1 MNFPKIEDLLKE
13 GVIGLDTETYDPF
26 LLDKGPGARMHHFN
40 KNRKEGTLTDDTGLN
55 KYGQICGI
63 SIATLTDKWYFSIG
77 HAVFDEYDNDDKTEV
92 LDFIRDLLNSGIDIV
107 GANTLYD
114 LQWLKAYDIEC
125 KGMAYDCQLTE
136 SILNENRKTF
146 KLDAL
151 AVEYC
156 GVHKNEE
163 SMIAKAASIG
173 IKEKD
178 VKKSMHLLPG
188 DWVAPYGADD
198 AQLALQIHHLQLPK
212 IKEQGLEQALH
223 SETRI
228 SQVAL
233 EMIWKG
239 VRIDTEQA
247 AKLNEQYKEEEK
259 VLLSKLN
266 ALAEKE
272 INPWSS
278 QEIGELLEK
287 KFNFTVPRTAKTGE
301 YSITEEYLQSHNRSS
316 YEDPVED
323 TDFYGLLRKF
333 RKLNKMRR
341 DFLEGYMLDERV
353 LESGRIFTQ
362 YHTNRKDDNGTRS
375 GRFSA
380 SNPSLQ
386 VIPSRDKHWKKVIRG
401 LYLPEP
407 GKTWIRFDYSQQE
420 FRLFSDY
427 ALKRKF
433 EGAKEVAGKYK
444 ENPDADFH
452 QVVADIMHI
461 ERTPA
466 KTINFGILY
475 GMGAA
480 KMARNLNSTIEEA
493 KELLKSYRKAVPFA
507 KGLANEVMSYANERG
522 YIKTIGGRRRNF
534 NLWEPVKNQDE
545 WDAGT
550 FFDGLPLD
558 KAREQW
564 PNRRLQ
570 RYKTYS
576 AVNALVQ
583 GGAADMTKKAI
594 LELYDTYGIISPIQV
609 HDELD
614 FIDVEEEMIPIIKQ
628 VLENV
633 YQLSIPIIADCETG
647 NNWGELS
654 KCKCA

>member
-55 KYGQICGI
+55 KYGQLCGI

-77 HAVFDEYDNDDKTEV
+77 HAEFDEYINDNKNQV
-92 LDFIRDLLNSGIDIV
+92 LDFIRDLLSSGINIV

-125 KGMAYDCQLTE
+125 KGLAYDCQLTE
-136 SILNENRKTF
+136 SLLNENRKTF

-163 SMIAKAASIG
+163 EMIEKAKSIG

-178 VKKSMHLLPG
+178 VKKSMHLLPAE
-188 DWVAPYGADD
+188 WVAPYAVDD
-198 AQLALQIHHLQLPK
+198 AQLALRIHHLQLPK
-212 IKEQGLEQALH
+212 IKEQQLEEALH

-239 VRIDTEQA
+239 VRIDTEKA
-247 AKLNEQYKEEEK
+247 AELNEKYKKEEK
-259 VLLSKLN
+259 VLMDKLT

-278 QEIGELLEK
+278 SEIGELLEK
-287 KFNFTVPRTAKTGE
+287 KFKIVVPRTAKTGE

-386 VIPSRDKHWKKVIRG
+386 VIPSRDKYWKRVIRG
-401 LYLPEP
+401 LYLPEE

-420 FRLFSDY
+420 FRLFGHY
-427 ALKRKF
+427 AYTRKF
-433 EGAKEVAGKYK
+433 DGAREVVGKYK
-444 ENPDADFH
+444 EDPKADFH
-452 QVVADIMHI
+452 QTIADIMGI

-475 GMGAA
+475 GMGV
-480 KMARNLNSTIEEA
+480 KKLARNLGVTEEEA
-493 KELLKSYRKAVPFA
+493 KELLKAYRKAVPFA

-534 NLWEPVKNQDE
+534 NLWEPVKNQEE
-545 WDAGT
+545 WDNGT
-550 FFDGLPLD
+550 FFDGLPID
-558 KAREQW
+558 QAREQW

-570 RYKTYS
+570 RHKTYS
-576 AVNALVQ
+576 SVNSLVQ

-594 LELYDTYGIISPIQV
+594 LELYDKYGIISPIQV

-614 FIDVEEEMIPIIKQ
+614 FIDVDKSMIPIIKQ
-628 VLENV
+628 TLENV
-633 YQLSIPIIADCETG
+633 FELSIPIIADCETG

-654 KCKCA
+654 KCA

>member
-1 MNFPKIEDLLKE
+1 MTNFPKIEDLLKE

-26 LLDKGPGARMHHFN
+26 LLDKGPGARMHYFN
-40 KNRKEGTLTDDTGLN
+40 KQQERTLTDGTGLN
-55 KYGQICGI
+55 KYGQLCGI
-63 SIATLTDKWYFSIG
+63 SIATTTDKWYFSIG
-77 HAVFDEYDNDDKTEV
+77 HAEYDEFENDNKTEV
-92 LDFIRDLLNSGIDIV
+92 LDYIRKLLYSGINIV

-125 KGMAYDCQLTE
+125 KGLAYDCQLTE
-136 SILNENRKTF
+136 SLLNENRKTF

-163 SMIAKAASIG
+163 SMVKQAATLG

-188 DWVAPYGADD
+188 EWVAPYGADD
-198 AQLALQIHHLQLPK
+198 AQLALQIHNLQLPK
-212 IKEQGLEQALH
+212 IKELNLEEAML

-228 SQVAL
+228 SQIAL

-239 VRIDTEQA
+239 VRIDTKRA
-247 AKLNEQYKEEEK
+247 KKLNIDFLKDEESIKKRLFSLAGKEF
-259 VLLSKLN
+259 
-266 ALAEKE
+266 
-272 INPWSS
+272 NPWSS
-278 QEIGELLEK
+278 SEVGELLEN
-287 KFNFTVPRTAKTGE
+287 KFGKTVPRTAKTGE
-301 YSITEEYLQSHNRSS
+301 YSITEEYLHSFNRASF
-316 YEDPVED
+316 EEAVDD
-323 TDFYGLLRKF
+323 DDFFGWLRKF

-362 YHTNRKDDNGTRS
+362 YHTNRKDANGTRS

-386 VIPSRDKHWKKVIRG
+386 VIPSRDKYWKKKIRG

-407 GKTWIRFDYSQQE
+407 GKKWIRFDYSQQE

-427 ALKRKF
+427 ALRRKF
-433 EGAKEVAGKYK
+433 DGAKEVAGKYK
-444 ENPDADFH
+444 ENPDSDFH
-452 QVVADIMHI
+452 QVVADIMGI

-480 KMARNLNSTIEEA
+480 KMSRNLGTTIEDA
-493 KELLKSYRKAVPFA
+493 KELLKEYRKAVPFA
-507 KGLANEVMSYANERG
+507 KGLANEVMSFAEERG

-534 NLWEPVKNQDE
+534 NLWEPVKNDDE
-545 WDAGT
+545 WKSGT
-550 FFDGLPLD
+550 FFDGLPLEQ
-558 KAREQW
+558 AREQW

-570 RYKTYS
+570 RHKTYS

-594 LELYDTYGIISPIQV
+594 LELYDKYGIISPIQV

-614 FIDVEEEMIPIIKQ
+614 FVDVDEDMIPIIKQ

-647 NNWGELS
+647 EDWGALS
-654 KCKCA
+654 KCECT